1 MGRLLALESF
11 AGADDRRAGDSAR
24 RMSDTEIEALRLEGY
39 DAGYRAG
46 WDDATAA
53 HAQDQDRIGEEFA
66 RNLRDLGFTYHE
78 ARAHVTAGVEAVL
91 RTFLSTFFPAFLGEA
106 IAAHVEDALAPHI
119 DRAAG
124 QPIRLRVS
132 PADAPALRR
141 LLVSVSTLP
150 CQIEEE
156 PSLARGQVYFAFGAR
171 EAEIDLSGV
180 IDATESALDALNEIN
195 ARTLGHG

>member
-11 AGADDRRAGDSAR
+11 AGAEDRRAGDVAR
-24 RMSDTEIEALRLEGY
+24 RVTDAEIETFRLEGY

-46 WDDATAA
+46 WDDAAAA

-66 RNLRDLGFTYHE
+66 RNLRDLGFSYHE
-78 ARAHVTAGVEAVL
+78 ARAHVTAGVDAVL
-91 RTFLSTFFPAFLGEA
+91 RTFLKTFFPAFLGEA
-106 IAAHVEDALAPHI
+106 IAAHVEDALAPHV

-132 PADAPALRR
+132 PQDTPALGR

-150 CQIEEE
+150 CHIEEE
-156 PSLARGQVYFAFGAR
+156 PSLARGQVYFSFGAH
-171 EAEIDLSGV
+171 EAEIDLSSV
-180 IDATESALDALNEIN
+180 IEATESALDALNDIN
-195 ARTLGHG
+195 ERTLGHG